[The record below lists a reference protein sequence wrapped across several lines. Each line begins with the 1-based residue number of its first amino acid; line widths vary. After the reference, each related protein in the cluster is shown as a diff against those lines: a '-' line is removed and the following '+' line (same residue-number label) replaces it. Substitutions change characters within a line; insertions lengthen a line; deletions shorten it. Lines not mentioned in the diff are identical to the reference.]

1 MLLSKIGPQEQAEFL
16 NRVWQEA
23 CRHIEIEEFAQT
35 VAGLIAE
42 ASSLRELAI
51 YELNEGS
58 RVLTRIARAVPRR
71 EIGYSIDRSRCSPE
85 RTAAIA
91 RWAGMA
97 QLSDYA
103 RLESAQPAVA
113 GGLAVRS
120 PSTIVG
126 GLKSPHGI
134 VGLVAFEPSD
144 EDGFDEAV
152 QALFSKLLDPIGTA
166 LENNHRLRTLGE
178 QAKHAEQEKEGLL
191 AKLGR
196 TEGREPVIGADGG
209 LRAVFARIE
218 RVCESDLP
226 ILILGET
233 GSGKEVLAREIHQR
247 SPRADGPFIRVNCGA
262 IAPELID
269 SELFGH
275 EKGSFTGATSQRRG
289 WFERAHGGSL
299 FLDEVGELPLAAQV
313 RLLRI
318 LQDGVLSRVGGETD
332 FKVDVRV
339 IAATHRDLP
348 AMIQDGRFRE
358 DLWYRLATFPVVL
371 PPLRE
376 RPQDIAA
383 LAGHFARRAA
393 KRFGLKLCLPSAGDL
408 LLLSNYA
415 WPGNVREL
423 AAVIDRAAIL
433 GGGERLEI
441 ATALGAGVGP
451 STRVAS
457 PAEVRTGAPRPR
469 KTQEEDGFPT
479 LDEAMRQHISA
490 ALART
495 HGRIDG
501 PHGAARILDINP
513 HTLRARMRKLGV
525 DWSQFKA
532 RPEA

>member
-1 MLLSKIGPQEQAEFL
+1 MESNGQGEFL
-16 NRVWQEA
+16 HRVWQEA
-23 CRHIEIEEFAQT
+23 CRHIEIEEFAHT
-35 VAGLIAE
+35 VAGLIAD
-42 ASSLRELAI
+42 ALALRELAI
-51 YELNEGS
+51 YELNEGG
-58 RVLTRIARAVPRR
+58 RVLTKVARAVPRR
-71 EIGYSIDRSRCSPE
+71 ETAFSVERSRCSPD
-85 RTAAIA
+85 RAGAIA
-91 RWAGMA
+91 RWAGTGC
-97 QLSDYA
+97 LSDYET
-103 RLESAQPAVA
+103 LEASDPDVA
-113 GGLAVRS
+113 GGLAVRALNAL
-120 PSTIVG
+120 VG
-126 GLKSPHGI
+126 GLHSPHGI
-134 VGLVAFEPSD
+134 TGLVVFEPSD
-144 EDGFDEAV
+144 EDRGFDDDAR
-152 QALFSKLLDPIGTA
+152 ALFGKLLDPIGTA

-196 TEGREPVIGADGG
+196 GEGREPVIGADGG
-209 LRAVFARIE
+209 LRAVFERIE

-318 LQDGVLSRVGGETD
+318 LQDGMLSRVGGETD

-376 RPQDIAA
+376 RQQDIAA

-393 KRFGLKLCLPSAGDL
+393 KRFGLKLCLLSAGDL

-433 GGGERLEI
+433 GGGERLDI
-441 ATALGAGVGP
+441 ATALGAGVAAP
-451 STRVAS
+451 SRVA
-457 PAEVRTGAPRPR
+457 AAGDARAGASRPLR
-469 KTQEEDGFPT
+469 RAHEEDSFPT

-525 DWSQFKA
+525 DWGQFKA
-532 RPEA
+532 RPGA

>member
-1 MLLSKIGPQEQAEFL
+1 MESKGQGEFL
-16 NRVWQEA
+16 HRVWQEA
-23 CRHIEIEEFAQT
+23 CRHIEIEEFANT
-35 VAGLIAE
+35 VAALIADDLP
-42 ASSLRELAI
+42 LRELAV

-58 RVLTRIARAVPRR
+58 RILTKVARALPRR
-71 EIGYSIDRSRCSPE
+71 ETSFALERSRCSQE

-91 RWAGMA
+91 RWAGEGCV
-97 QLSDYA
+97 LEYA
-103 RLESAQPAVA
+103 TLEDDEPEVA
-113 GGLAVRS
+113 AGLAVRS
-120 PSTIVG
+120 LRTLVG
-126 GLKSPHGI
+126 GLKSPHDI
-134 VGLVAFEPSD
+134 TGLVVFEPLND
-144 EDGFDEAV
+144 DGFDDDER
-152 QALFSKLLDPIGTA
+152 ALCLKLLDPIGTA

-196 TEGREPVIGADGG
+196 SEGREPVVGADGG
-209 LRAVFARIE
+209 LRAVFERIE

-247 SPRADGPFIRVNCGA
+247 SPRADAPFIRVNCGA

-275 EKGSFTGATSQRRG
+275 EKGSFTGALSQRRG

-318 LQDGVLSRVGGETD
+318 LQDGMLSRVGGETD
-332 FKVDVRV
+332 FRVDVRV

-376 RPQDIAA
+376 RQQDVAA

-433 GGGERLEI
+433 GGGERLDL
-441 ATALGAGVGP
+441 ATALGAAV
-451 STRVAS
+451 TA
-457 PAEVRTGAPRPR
+457 PARAAPQVGAPRAAR
-469 KTQEEDGFPT
+469 KSHDDDAFPT

-532 RPEA
+532 RPGD

>member
-1 MLLSKIGPQEQAEFL
+1 MAATEYDDFFH
-16 NRVWQEA
+16 RVWQEA
-23 CRHIEIEEFAQT
+23 CRHIEIDQFASTVAELLAAFEPLRCLSIYEFNETTRQLSLVVRARPGHPSDSSISRIRCPPDAAAAFELWCAQT
-35 VAGLIAE
+35 AL
-42 ASSLRELAI
+42 
-51 YELNEGS
+51 
-58 RVLTRIARAVPRR
+58 LTRDTLVSQLP
-71 EIGYSIDRSRCSPE
+71 
-85 RTAAIA
+85 AIA
-91 RWAGMA
+91 
-97 QLSDYA
+97 L
-103 RLESAQPAVA
+103 RLESDAPDTLY
-113 GGLAVRS
+113 GSLR
-120 PSTIVG
+120 
-126 GLKSPHGI
+126 SPHGI
-134 VGLVAFEPSD
+134 IGAFALEPRPGSPFG
-144 EDGFDEAV
+144 EVTRAV
-152 QALFSKLLDPIGTA
+152 LARLRDPFSTA

-196 TEGREPVIGADGG
+196 SEVHEPVIGADAG
-209 LRAVFARIE
+209 LRAVFERIE
-218 RVCESDLP
+218 RVCDSDLP

-247 SPRADGPFIRVNCGA
+247 SSRAEGPFVRVNCGA
-262 IAPELID
+262 IAPELLD

-299 FLDEVGELPLAAQV
+299 LLDEVGELPLPAQV

-318 LQDGVLSRVGGETD
+318 LQDGVLSRVGGEHE

-376 RPQDIAA
+376 RQQDIAA

-393 KRFGLKLCLPSAGDL
+393 RRFGLKLCLPSAGDL
-408 LLLSNYA
+408 RLLSSYP

-423 AAVIDRAAIL
+423 AAVIDRAVIL
-433 GGGERLEI
+433 GGGERLDI
-441 ATALGAGVGP
+441 GTALGAGTVGRIAP
-451 STRVAS
+451 SPTPVQRVNA
-457 PAEVRTGAPRPR
+457 AGTA
-469 KTQEEDGFPT
+469 TFPT
-479 LDEAMRQHISA
+479 LDEAMREHICA
-490 ALART
+490 ALAHT
-495 HGRIDG
+495 SGRIDG

-525 DWSQFKA
+525 NWGQFKTRA
-532 RPEA
+532 E

>member
-1 MLLSKIGPQEQAEFL
+1 MVGTPHGTLDNDLLHRAWK
-16 NRVWQEA
+16 EA
-23 CRHIEIEEFAQT
+23 CRHIEIEEF
-35 VAGLIAE
+35 
-42 ASSLRELAI
+42 
-51 YELNEGS
+51 GS
-58 RVLTRIARAVPRR
+58 
-71 EIGYSIDRSRCSPE
+71 
-85 RTAAIA
+85 
-91 RWAGMA
+91 
-97 QLSDYA
+97 
-103 RLESAQPAVA
+103 
-113 GGLAVRS
+113 
-120 PSTIVG
+120 IVG
-126 GLKSPHGI
+126 GLLADVVPLRRLSVYEFNESRRQLDLVARSRPGRGTDPESIRVKCGPEAAAAFELWCAQTALVPFAHLARELPAVASLLQADSPDSVVGSLRSPHGI
-134 VGLVAFEPSD
+134 LGAF
-144 EDGFDEAV
+144 V
-152 QALFSKLLDPIGTA
+152 LDPVNGRRFDDDARLRLARLRDPFSTA
-166 LENNHRLRTLGE
+166 LENNRRLRTLGE
-178 QAKHAEQEKEGLL
+178 QARHAEQEKAGLL

-196 TEGREPVIGADGG
+196 TEGPEPVIGTDGG
-209 LRAVFARIE
+209 LRAVFERIE

-247 SPRADGPFIRVNCGA
+247 SPRAAGPFIRVNCGA

-289 WFERAHGGSL
+289 WFERAHEGSL

-318 LQDGVLSRVGGETD
+318 LQDGMLSRVGGETD

-376 RPQDIAA
+376 RQQDIAA

-408 LLLSNYA
+408 LLLSSYA

-441 ATALGAGVGP
+441 ATALGGAVP
-451 STRVAS
+451 PRPMVQH
-457 PAEVRTGAPRPR
+457 EAPRATSSAAR
-469 KTQEEDGFPT
+469 KAHATEAFPT
-479 LDEAMRQHISA
+479 LDEAMRQHINA

-501 PHGAARILDINP
+501 PHGAARLLDINP

-525 DWSQFKA
+525 DWSKFKA
-532 RPEA
+532 RSDV